1 MELNYHHT
9 DINRLLNFSNKLQLR
24 KNGKKLPNIII
35 IFNDKKFE
43 EKKFQLL
50 QIPKGTAIIFRSY
63 NIKDRK
69 KTAKELLKFCK
80 IKGLKLLISSDVKM
94 AREIN
99 ADGIHL
105 PEYMIYDQS
114 KINWKNFKTWKL
126 KFKWIV
132 TAAAHDKKSLYK
144 AFINNVDAALLSP
157 IFSTK
162 SHINKKKLGV
172 TKLIKWVHEMKIP
185 IYALGGVNL
194 STIQYL
200 KKTGV
205 VGFAFQRGYE

>member
-1 MELNYHHT
+1 MIKNLKKKNFNYC
-9 DINRLLNFSNKLQLR
+9 KYPKEQQLYFVH
-24 KNGKKLPNIII
+24 IILKI
-35 IFNDKKFE
+35 E
-43 EKKFQLL
+43 
-50 QIPKGTAIIFRSY
+50 
-63 NIKDRK
+63 K
-69 KTAKELLKFCK
+69 KTAKEVLKFCK

-105 PEYMIYDQS
+105 PEHMIYDQS
-114 KINWKNFKTWKL
+114 KINWKNFKTWKS

-132 TAAAHDKKSLYK
+132 TAAAHDKKALYK

-157 IFSTK
+157 IFATK
-162 SHINKKKLGV
+162 SHISKKKLGV
-172 TKLIKWVHEMKIP
+172 TKLVKWVHEMKIP
-185 IYALGGVNL
+185 VYALGGINL

-205 VGFAFQRGYE
+205 IGFAFQRGYE